1 MPTPAFNPVFA
12 VGTRASYQAYD
23 NAGALTGTATTFLNL
38 RGIGAG
44 SKTRTVADV
53 TSIQDTNIKRRPAK
67 RDPGT
72 VSLTLGLTDVTKA
85 TNEWTVLEKFWNDG
99 TMLQIAIDL
108 PGVFDDATTTPTVTS
123 ALYTF
128 DGFITSIS
136 TPEISAG
143 SDEML
148 TYTVEIQRTAF

>member
-72 VSLTLGLTDVTKA
+72 VSLTLGL
-85 TNEWTVLEKFWNDG
+85 
-99 TMLQIAIDL
+99 IAIDL
-108 PGVFDDATTTPTVTS
+108 PGVFDDATTTPSVTS

-128 DGFITSIS
+128 DGFISSIS

>member
-1 MPTPAFNPVFA
+1 MPAAAYNPVFA
-12 VGTRASYQAYD
+12 VGTKASYQAYD
-23 NAGALTGTATTFLNL
+23 ATGVLTGTAATFLNL

-44 SKTRTVADV
+44 SKTRTIADV

-85 TNEWTVLEKFWNDG
+85 TNEWTVLEKYWNDG

-108 PGVFDDATTTPTVTS
+108 PGTFDDAGTAPTSS
-123 ALYTF
+123 AMYTF
-128 DGFITSIS
+128 DGFISSIS

>member
-1 MPTPAFNPVFA
+1 MPTAAYNPVFA
-12 VGTRASYQAYD
+12 VGTKASYQAYD
-23 NAGALTGTATTFLNL
+23 NTGALTGTATNFLNL

-44 SKTRTVADV
+44 SKTRTIADV

-72 VSLTLGLTDVTKA
+72 VTLTLGLTDVAKA
-85 TNEWTVLEKFWNDG
+85 TNEWTVLEKFWSDG

-108 PGVFDDATTTPTVTS
+108 PGSFDDAATTPTAS
-123 ALYTF
+123 PAMYTF
-128 DGFITSIS
+128 DGFISSIS